1 MKRLL
6 PIILLII
13 GLTSS
18 TNAQWTSPGDGTTY
32 TLPDLVTVS
41 DGTVTNDGTVFTIHH
56 DLTISPNDVLLINN
70 QVTRIDAIG
79 VLITIQG
86 TFNCTNNARV
96 KLYGSE
102 TPSLKF
108 SLRFEN
114 ATNCYMHNMYLS
126 DGAGIK
132 LIESDVVFDDVK
144 FVYFTQDYCSS
155 VIDIFN
161 CSPTINNCFFML
173 NDGPAIGSPA
183 NGQSSPQITNC
194 QFDCNS
200 DKSTNPQV
208 NLGPG
213 STDTI
218 LISGNTFDGT
228 YDINARVGGLSI
240 ADLMGVGDT
249 KVKLVNNTFKEGR
262 YGYNQQGQTISSVII
277 GNQFINN
284 NHETNPMNGGSG
296 ISIYGYST
304 NCKAMLRNNIIS
316 GNLWGITA
324 IYYHDIDMGTI
335 DEWGNNTIRENGNN
349 GVVYDLYNNSTC
361 DLMAVGNDWG
371 TIDLNEIRDHIVD
384 QTDDPSLG
392 LVTFIP
398 YVGYTQLEENAPKST
413 ALDLSN
419 ATVFTITGQRVN
431 SESLKPGIYV
441 VITDQGAKKIVI
453 Q

>member
-1 MKRLL
+1 MKRFL

-13 GLTSS
+13 GLTTSA
-18 TNAQWTSPGDGTTY
+18 NAQWTSPGDGTTY

-41 DGTVTNDGTVFTIHH
+41 HGTV
-56 DLTISPNDVLLINN
+56 TISPNDALLINN
-70 QVTRIDAIG
+70 QVTRINAIG

-86 TFNCTNNARV
+86 SINCTNNARV
-96 KLYGSE
+96 SLYGSE
-102 TPSLKF
+102 SPSLKF
-108 SLRFEN
+108 SMRFEN
-114 ATNCYMHNMYLS
+114 ATNCHLQKLYLS
-126 DGAGIK
+126 DGCGIK

-144 FVYFTQDYCSS
+144 FVYFTQDYSSS

-161 CSPTINNCFFML
+161 CNPTINNCFFML
-173 NDGPAIGSPA
+173 NDGPAISSPA

-262 YGYNQQGQTISSVII
+262 YGYNQQGQSISSVII

-284 NHETNPMNGGSG
+284 SHENNPMNGGSG

-304 NCKAMLRNNIIS
+304 NCKALLRNNIIT

-335 DEWGNNTIRENGNN
+335 DDWGNNTIRENGNN
-349 GVVYDLYNNSTC
+349 GITYDLYNNSSC

-371 TIDLNEIRDHIVD
+371 TIDLNEIKDHIVD

-398 YVGYTQLEENAPKST
+398 YVGYSQLEENASESMEF
-413 ALDLSN
+413 DLSK
-419 ATVFTITGQRVN
+419 ATFFTITGQRVN
-431 SESLKPGIYV
+431 PESLKPGIYV
-441 VITDQGAKKIVI
+441 VVTDQGTKKIII